1 MSKRRLLV
9 VAGLLTGLLAAPGV
23 ASAEQ
28 TDYSAGK
35 SAAQLFSSD
44 CVSCHQSPKG
54 LAKAR
59 DQRGLTDF
67 LREHYTTRSEN
78 AGALAAYLVG
88 NPGTAAPIRNPTEAG
103 EPRGRQPKNTPASAS
118 APVPAA
124 APAAAQ
130 APRPAA
136 TEEDPFRRIFG
147 LGQSE
152 PEQKPIVAPEPGEET
167 AAKPEQKGKGK
178 AKARTAARPAAE
190 PAARAG
196 KDEPKETAKDTAKE
210 TPKEAPKSRKVDQ
223 PTEAA
228 RDAAKGED
236 AAKEAV
242 AKAEA
247 ARVRAYATSGDEA
260 RQKEAAPAPAV
271 APAAEKPAPPPG

>member
-152 PEQKPIVAPEPGEET
+152 PEQKPIVAPEPRLRGLRLSLRRVP
-167 AAKPEQKGKGK
+167 AKM
-178 AKARTAARPAAE
+178 
-190 PAARAG
+190 
-196 KDEPKETAKDTAKE
+196 
-210 TPKEAPKSRKVDQ
+210 SRKKLRRTRPKKRQ
-223 PTEAA
+223 RKRRSPA
-228 RDAAKGED
+228 RLISPLRP
-236 AAKEAV
+236 
-242 AKAEA
+242 
-247 ARVRAYATSGDEA
+247 RVTQRRVKTLP
-260 RQKEAAPAPAV
+260 R
-271 APAAEKPAPPPG
+271 KP